1 MHALILSVLAQA
13 EPPKPSP
20 VLEAVLQYVVAPLI
34 AIVAPILVALL
45 AKLVQ
50 YLNSKAKE
58 SKLAL
63 VGGVV
68 ADAAHSVV
76 AELNATLKPK
86 LQAALA
92 DGKLTDAEKTELKE
106 AALSA
111 LKTKLPAGILG
122 GAQNIF
128 GPLVDQWMGGLIERS
143 VLAQK
148 PPEATAAPVAP
159 AVPPMP
165 LGG

>member
-1 MHALILSVLAQA
+1 M
-13 EPPKPSP
+13 
-20 VLEAVLQYVVAPLI
+20 
-34 AIVAPILVALL
+34 
-45 AKLVQ
+45 
-50 YLNSKAKE
+50 
-58 SKLAL
+58 
-63 VGGVV
+63 
-68 ADAAHSVV
+68 
-76 AELNATLKPK
+76 KPK

-92 DGKLTDAEKTELKE
+92 DGKLTDVEKAELKE

-122 GAQNIF
+122 GAQAIF

-148 PPEATAAPVAP
+148 PPDAAAAAPT
-159 AVPPMP
+159 VPPMP